1 MSRNNK
7 RPIYYTDVESCV
19 ENTLSKVGKHIVL
32 GTPIGLGKPNQLI
45 NEFFRRAAQDPS
57 LKLKIFTALT
67 LAKPQWKNELDRR
80 LIEPLSTRIF
90 SDYPELDYVSA
101 LKKNKVPPN
110 IEIAEFYLQ
119 PGKFLNSPH
128 TQQNYMSSNYTHVVR
143 DSLDSGINVFAQLI
157 SSLQLVENKKRYSL
171 SCNPDLTPD
180 LIPKMREQER
190 AGKKIAI
197 LGQVN
202 PELPFMYGDAL
213 VSPEDFDAI
222 VDHPQYTFK
231 LFAPPNMAINPADYM
246 IGLHASALIK
256 DGGTIQLGIG
266 SLGDA
271 VTYFINMRHQH
282 NPAYRDLL
290 SESKVFDKFENVI
303 HKVGGINSFKKG
315 LYANSEMF
323 VDGFMQLYHSGVLKR
338 KVYPHETLQR
348 LLNENKISSQVSP
361 ETLSCLIEEK
371 IIPPKLSTKDVALLQ
386 QWGIFKTEWA
396 YQDGYL
402 YSPSGIEIPADLA
415 DTHAAK
421 KIYHYCLGSQ
431 LKGGYLIHGSFF
443 LGPQRFYN
451 FLRDLKTEER
461 ELFCM
466 KRISYVNQL
475 YGDEEL
481 KRLQRKEGRFFNSAL
496 MVTLDGAI
504 ISDKLEDGRT
514 VSGVGGQYNFIAMAH
529 ALSDARAIIMLRS
542 IREKHGE
549 ISSNIIWNYGHTTI
563 PCHLRDMVVTEYGIA
578 DLRGKNDREII
589 IALLKIADSRFQ
601 ESLLKE
607 AKKAGKIPKDYQI
620 PDRFKD
626 NYPERLKK
634 HFHAYKAQGF
644 VPELPFGTEFTP
656 EEMVLMRVFELLQ
669 TMVVKKRFAIPN
681 RRQLKMM
688 ISTPES
694 ATVFLKRLQLDNPTT
709 LKEKLMQKLVL
720 YGLTQTGAI

>member
-1 MSRNNK
+1 MLRNNK

-19 ENTLSKVGKHIVL
+19 ENTLCKVGKHIVL
-32 GTPIGLGKPNQLI
+32 GTPIGLGKPNHLI
-45 NEFFRRAAQDPS
+45 NEFFRRAVQDPS

-67 LAKPQWKNELDRR
+67 LTKPQWKNGLDRR

-90 SDYPELDYVSA
+90 GGYPELEYVSA

-119 PGKFLNSPH
+119 PGKFLNSLH
-128 TQQNYMSSNYTHVVR
+128 AQQNFTSSNYTHVVR
-143 DSLDSGINVFAQLI
+143 DALDSGVNVFAQLI
-157 SSLQLVENKKRYSL
+157 SSTQLVANENHYSL

-180 LIPKMREQER
+180 IIFKMRQQER
-190 AGKKIAI
+190 GGKKIAI

-213 VSPEDFDAI
+213 ISPDDFDAI

-231 LFAPPNMAINPADYM
+231 LFAPPNMAINSADYM
-246 IGLHASALIK
+246 IGLHASTLIK

-282 NPAYRDLL
+282 NSVYGDLL
-290 SESKVFDKFENVI
+290 SESKTLDKFGNMI
-303 HKVGGINSFKKG
+303 HNVGGINSFKEG

-323 VDGFMQLYHSGVLKR
+323 VEGFMQLYRSGVLKR
-338 KVYPHETLQR
+338 KVYPHKTLQR
-348 LLNENKISSQVSP
+348 LLNKKRISSQVSP

-371 IIPPKLSTKDVALLQ
+371 IIPPKLNAKAVALLQ
-386 QWGIFKTEWA
+386 EWGIFKTEWA

-402 YSPSGIEIPADLA
+402 YSPRGMDIPADLT
-415 DTHAAK
+415 DTHAAE
-421 KIYHYCLGSQ
+421 KIYHYCLGPQ
-431 LKGGYLIHGSFF
+431 IKGGHLLHASFF

-451 FLRDLKTEER
+451 FLRNLKTEER
-461 ELFCM
+461 QQFCM

-475 YGDEEL
+475 YGDEDL
-481 KRLQRKEGRFFNSAL
+481 KRLQRKDGRFFNSAL

-529 ALSDARAIIMLRS
+529 ALSDARSIIMLRS

-549 ISSNIIWNYGHTTI
+549 ISSNIVWNYGHTTI
-563 PCHLRDMVVTEYGIA
+563 PCHLRDIVITEYGIA
-578 DLRGKNDREII
+578 DLRGKNDREVI

-601 ESLLKE
+601 EALLKE
-607 AKKAGKIPKDYQI
+607 AKKAGKIPKGYQI
-620 PDRFKD
+620 PDGFKD
-626 NYPERLKK
+626 NYPERLEK
-634 HFHAYKAQGF
+634 HFHVYKAQGF

-669 TMVVKKRFAIPN
+669 TMVAKKRFAIPN
-681 RRQLKMM
+681 RHQLKMM
-688 ISTPES
+688 TSTPES
-694 ATVFLKRLQLDNPTT
+694 ATAYLKRLQLDNPTT

-720 YGLTQTGAI
+720 YGLSQIGAI